1 MPGTCLHCYNETGAY
16 EVGYHIACAKKMFG
30 QYPPPLIPFTAE
42 QLQKV
47 IKTQPAFSIERKKKG
62 AEQARIVPHKAGAFE
77 IRTPQ
82 SKPLYL
88 AEAEDICLKMAALVG
103 IETINH
109 SLVEDVEEE
118 LVLII
123 KNIPG
128 QKSIAELMEISPV
141 NYSTGSYEQLIKAI
155 EKLSARPGLDKI
167 NMAERILFAFLT
179 GCSSLDW
186 GNVYIN
192 TTNNTLSPVAFA
204 NPTTL
209 LQPALAN
216 EMILLLGGKRS
227 NITEQSFDRLFE
239 KVGINPVAANNSKK
253 KFTRILRSWF
263 ELVEESYLPE
273 RLKRNYI
280 HILIKRAEQLNMM

>member
-47 IKTQPAFSIERKKKG
+47 IKSQPEFIIERKKKG
-62 AEQARIVPHKAGAFE
+62 AEQARIIPAKTGAYE

-82 SKPLYL
+82 AKPLYL
-88 AEAEDICLKMAALVG
+88 AEAEDLCLKMAALVG
-103 IETINH
+103 IETVNH
-109 SLVEDVEEE
+109 SLVEDAEEE
-118 LVLII
+118 LILLI
-123 KNIPG
+123 KNSPTT
-128 QKSIAELMEISPV
+128 KSLGELLGMAAN

-167 NMAERILFAFLT
+167 NMAERILFAFLS
-179 GCSSLDW
+179 GCSGLDW

-192 TTNNTLSPVAFA
+192 TNNNTLSPLNVAS
-204 NPTTL
+204 PSTL

-216 EMILLLGGKRS
+216 EMTLLLGGKRS
-227 NITEQSFDRLFE
+227 NINEQSFDRLFE
-239 KVGINPVAANNSKK
+239 KVGINTVAANNSKR

>member
-1 MPGTCLHCYNETGAY
+1 MPGTCLYCYNETGAY

-30 QYPPPLIPFTAE
+30 HYPPPLMPFTAE

-47 IKTQPAFSIERKKKG
+47 IKSQPEFIIERKKKG
-62 AEQARIVPHKAGAFE
+62 AEQARIIPAKTGAYE

-82 SKPLYL
+82 AKPLYL
-88 AEAEDICLKMAALVG
+88 PEAEDLCLKMAALVG
-103 IETINH
+103 IETVNH

-118 LVLII
+118 LVLLI
-123 KNIPG
+123 KNSPTT
-128 QKSIAELMEISPV
+128 KSLGELLGMAEN

-167 NMAERILFAFLT
+167 NMAERILFAFLS
-179 GCSSLDW
+179 GCSGLDW
-186 GNVYIN
+186 GNAYIN
-192 TTNNTLSPVAFA
+192 TTDNTLSPLNVVS
-204 NPTTL
+204 PTTL

-227 NITEQSFDRLFE
+227 NINEQSFDRLFE
-239 KVGINPVAANNSKK
+239 KVGINTVAANNSKR

-263 ELVEESYLPE
+263 ELVEESYMPE

>member
-1 MPGTCLHCYNETGAY
+1 MPGPCLYCYAETGTY
-16 EVGYHIACAKKMFG
+16 EVGYHVACAKKMFG
-30 QYPPPLIPFTAE
+30 QYPPPLIPFTGE

-47 IKTQPAFSIERKKKG
+47 IKSQPEFIIERKKKG
-62 AEQARIVPHKAGAFE
+62 AEQARIIPAKTGVFE

-82 SKPLYL
+82 TKPLYL
-88 AEAEDICLKMAALVG
+88 PEAEDLCLKMAALVG
-103 IETINH
+103 IETVYH
-109 SLVEDVEEE
+109 SLVEDVEKE

-123 KNIPG
+123 KNTNTN
-128 QKSIAELMEISPV
+128 KSLGELMGISSA

-155 EKLSARPGLDKI
+155 EKLSVRPGLDKI
-167 NMAERILFAFLT
+167 NMAERILFAFLS
-179 GCSSLDW
+179 GCSGVDW

-192 TTNNTLSPVAFA
+192 TADNTLSLLAFA

-216 EMILLLGGKRS
+216 EMELLLGGKRS
-227 NITEQSFDRLFE
+227 SITEQSVDRFFE

-280 HILIKRAEQLNMM
+280 HILIKRAEQLDML